1 MAAPRTSRTLL
12 LISLFALAAC
22 STGLHIFDEGFS
34 ATDLGEGRWAVK
46 FDSTEVRSEGEAE
59 ANLMVHTA
67 RWAID
72 HGATHFSIHEL
83 IVGNET
89 KIRTDTDGW
98 TTPRATS
105 TESGTATSM
114 TDETKSSRVTTTR
127 EGRYTSRANI
137 RLWKG
142 HPENAGGELY
152 EASKVLDK
160 YAGQAGKTA
169 TSRITVREKVEIR
182 TVP

>member
-1 MAAPRTSRTLL
+1 
-12 LISLFALAAC
+12 
-22 STGLHIFDEGFS
+22 
-34 ATDLGEGRWAVK
+34 VK
-46 FDSTEVRSEGEAE
+46 FDSIEVRSDAEAE

-72 HGATHFSIHEL
+72 HGATHFTIHEL

-89 KIRTDTDGW
+89 QIRTDTDAW
-98 TTPRATS
+98 ITPRATS
-105 TESGTATSM
+105 TESGTATST

-127 EGRYTSRANI
+127 EGRFTARANV

-142 HPENAGGELY
+142 QPENAGGELY

-160 YAGQAGKTA
+160 YAGQRGKTT
-169 TSRITVREKVEIR
+169 TSRITVREQS
-182 TVP
+182 TN

>member
-1 MAAPRTSRTLL
+1 MNLRPTFRLL
-12 LISLFALAAC
+12 VLVLVSALAAC
-22 STGLHIFDEGFS
+22 STGLRIVDRGFS

-46 FDSTEVRSEGEAE
+46 FDSTDVRSDAEAE

-72 HGATHFSIHEL
+72 HGATYFTIHEL

-89 KIRTDTDGW
+89 KIRTDNDSW
-98 TTPRATS
+98 STPRATS
-105 TESGTATSM
+105 TESGTATST

-127 EGRYTSRANI
+127 EGRNTARANV
-137 RLWKG
+137 RLWKER
-142 HPENAGGELY
+142 PEGAGGELY

-160 YAGQAGKTA
+160 YAAQRGRTA
-169 TSRITVREKVEIR
+169 TSRITVQEHSSN
-182 TVP
+182 